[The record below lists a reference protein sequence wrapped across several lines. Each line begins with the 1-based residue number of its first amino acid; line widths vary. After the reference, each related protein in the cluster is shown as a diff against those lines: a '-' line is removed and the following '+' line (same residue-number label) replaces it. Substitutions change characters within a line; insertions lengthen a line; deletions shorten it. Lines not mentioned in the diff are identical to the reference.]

1 MDRIFK
7 MSRIHTRQKPLSYC
21 FSKRNVW
28 DNTHGKTSSCVNS
41 LDQYVDDRDEAE
53 DPRDQ

>member
-1 MDRIFK
+1 

-41 LDQYVDDRDEAE
+41 LDKYVDDRDEAE